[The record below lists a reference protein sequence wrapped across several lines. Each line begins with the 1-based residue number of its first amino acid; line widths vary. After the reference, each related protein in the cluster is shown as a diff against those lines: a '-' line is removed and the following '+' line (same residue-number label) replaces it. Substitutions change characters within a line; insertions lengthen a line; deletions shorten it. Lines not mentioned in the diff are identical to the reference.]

1 MLTSKQRAYLRSL
14 ASNEPTI
21 MQIGK
26 GGIGENL
33 IKTVCDALEAREL
46 IKLGVLENSGEEA
59 RELIKLSVLEN
70 SGEEAREVAEALAE
84 ATAAEVVGV
93 VGKKIILYRE
103 SEKKKRI
110 EL

>member
-14 ASNEPTI
+14 AVHEATI

-33 IKTVCDALEAREL
+33 IKTVSDAL
-46 IKLGVLENSGEEA
+46 EA

-70 SGEEAREVAEALAE
+70 CEETPRSAADALAE
-84 ATAAEVVGV
+84 ATNSDVVAVTGRKV
-93 VGKKIILYRE
+93 VLYRE
-103 SEKKKRI
+103 SEKHKKI

>member
-1 MLTSKQRAYLRSL
+1 MITSKQRAYLRSL
-14 ASNEPTI
+14 SVNQPTI

-33 IKTVCDALEAREL
+33 VKTVSDAR
-46 IKLGVLENSGEEA
+46 EA

-70 SGEEAREVAEALAE
+70 CEYTAREGADALSE
-84 ATAAEVVGV
+84 ATSAEVVAVLGRKLV
-93 VGKKIILYRE
+93 LYRE
-103 SEKKKRI
+103 SEKHKKI